1 MGYDFLDANWDKPS
15 SVTITGWKP
24 KTLYARAIKG
34 TFTNEVMKK
43 SLLSFLIANFDL
55 QNGMIMAFKLH
66 LSENQVLHVGVF
78 PDKQTADKAGE
89 AAKPVVAQITQMG
102 AKHEVMA
109 GPLTDFM
116 LAGDVTLD
124 QLTCNSS

>member
-15 SVTITGWKP
+15 SVIIIGWKP
-24 KTLYARAIKG
+24 KTLYARANKG

-55 QNGMIMAFKLH
+55 QNGIIMAFKLH

-78 PDKQTADKAGE
+78 PDKQTADRAI
-89 AAKPVVAQITQMG
+89 AASCFCAQAAMR
-102 AKHEVMA
+102 AA
-109 GPLTDFM
+109 D
-116 LAGDVTLD
+116 
-124 QLTCNSS
+124 